1 MIDINLINKSELSRR
16 LGISV
21 MYTHNLLNGLRHSK
35 KRLQQI
41 ADILHLS
48 IENLKHQIKQ
58 YGRTHAERKH
68 QFRKV
73 NVLSNP
79 RKTYSISQRH
89 VPRVKQGESA
99 HNLTKSKAIV
109 N

>member
-1 MIDINLINKSELSRR
+1 
-16 LGISV
+16 
-21 MYTHNLLNGLRHSK
+21 MYTHNLLNGFRHSK

-41 ADILHLS
+41 ADMLHLP

-58 YGRTHAERKH
+58 YGRTHAERTHKI
-68 QFRKV
+68 RKV
-73 NVLSNP
+73 NVLSKP
-79 RKTYSISQRH
+79 RKTYSINQRH
-89 VPRVKQGESA
+89 VPRVKQGESV